1 MQRSLRELYH
11 YCEEH
16 STPPNAALLA
26 LERETHLKTLSP
38 QMMSGRLQGQF
49 LRILSLLIQPQVILE
64 IGTFTGYA
72 SICLAEGLAPGGVL
86 HSIEPNREIG
96 HLADKYLR
104 EAGWREKVHLHQGRA
119 EDILP
124 TLDFQIDLAFI
135 DGGKQDYAQHY
146 ELVMEKLKPGG
157 LILVDNTL
165 WDGKVTQEKKDKD
178 TQILHHFNELV
189 QNDPRVENVLL
200 PLRDG
205 LLLVRKLKFG

>member
-1 MQRSLRELYH
+1 MQRSLRELYQ

-49 LRILSLLIQPQVILE
+49 LRILSLLIQPKVILE

-86 HSIEPNREIG
+86 HSIEPNREIA

-104 EAGWREKVHLHQGRA
+104 EAGLREHVHLHQGRA

-124 TLDFQIDLAFI
+124 TLDLKIDLAFI
-135 DGGKQDYAQHY
+135 DGGKQDYGLHY
-146 ELVMEKLKPGG
+146 ELVMEKLSSGG

-205 LLLVRKLKFG
+205 ILLVRKL